1 MTEKEDAPAKN
12 EAAVLSDQS
21 LKALA
26 KEMVN
31 QNKGLVY
38 PMYLNIPTTQVVRMR
53 LTGTEKENSEED
65 MCTALLLYWKK
76 MRETARDKDKVLDL
90 ERACRQMGELDIAD
104 TITDRH
110 NNNMELSEDCFPAA

>member
-1 MTEKEDAPAKN
+1 M
-12 EAAVLSDQS
+12 SDQS

-76 MRETARDKDKVLDL
+76 MRETARDKDKVWHYLNL
-90 ERACRQMGELDIAD
+90 
-104 TITDRH
+104 
-110 NNNMELSEDCFPAA
+110 FPYGS